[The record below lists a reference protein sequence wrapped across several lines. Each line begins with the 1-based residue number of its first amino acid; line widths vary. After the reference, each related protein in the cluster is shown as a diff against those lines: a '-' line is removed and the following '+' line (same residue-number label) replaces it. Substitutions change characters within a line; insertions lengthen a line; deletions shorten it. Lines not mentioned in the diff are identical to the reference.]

1 MIYLQKSNQKAA
13 GEFLNGVLWADF
25 KRCLLARRPPM
36 PDAKDPS
43 HIAAARGHQRAGFE
57 QAIEAIEKLPFEFSE
72 EPVSPFARPAVAITA
87 D

>member
-1 MIYLQKSNQKAA
+1 MIYLQKTNQKAA
-13 GEFLNGVLWADF
+13 ADLLNGMVWQDI
-25 KRCLLARRPPM
+25 KRCLLDRRPPA

-57 QAIEAIEKLPFEFSE
+57 AAIEAIEKLPFEFNE
-72 EPVSPFARPAVAITA
+72 EPQSPFARPAVSITA